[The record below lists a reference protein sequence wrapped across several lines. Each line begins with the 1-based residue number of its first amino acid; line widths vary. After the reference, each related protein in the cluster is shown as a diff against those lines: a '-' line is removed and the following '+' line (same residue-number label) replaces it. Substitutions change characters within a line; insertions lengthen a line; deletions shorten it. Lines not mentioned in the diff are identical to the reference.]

1 MISQLAQ
8 VTVESSGSS
17 FGSIWFLFLN
27 IVFLGVGIWVAV
39 DAYKYSD
46 TVWQST
52 GQNKMIWVVIPVLVG
67 LCCGIFVLIPV
78 LFYFLSV
85 KKKLDAAS
93 GGYGV

>member
-8 VTVESSGSS
+8 VTVETSSSG
-17 FGSIWFLFLN
+17 FGSAWVLLVN
-27 IVFLGVGIWVAV
+27 IVFLGIGIWVAV

-46 TVWQST
+46 TVWQSI
-52 GQNKMIWVVIPVLVG
+52 GQTKMIWVVIPLLVG

-78 LFYFLSV
+78 LYYFLSV

-93 GGYGV
+93 GGFGV